1 MLDQSLRNKVD
12 SFERKSGTDAGE
24 LLLVVHNAV
33 DPSSG
38 EVTTES
44 IKEGYDNLLFMETT
58 LKDKTFVE
66 GGGFQD
72 PSLSTDTQR
81 QVVEALAVYPTY
93 NDKFIA
99 LGTSLPD
106 LTLKRAGFNVQVSK
120 NTGRQGK
127 YESVTGGAI
136 PFKIVGEQLDNADNM
151 KTSIVNLRNAVNAGG
166 EAGVVLEAES
176 LITGGEYLFNTVIEN
191 LQWEEGY
198 GAEGQKI
205 VDGIR
210 RDFEEAKGLTGDQ
223 RANALVRVYAT
234 MLSYQLARMM
244 DPNGRLSDED
254 RQTVETAIGLKGI
267 KATPKKLL
275 EVSEQLEEKVDY
287 VQARNR
293 AYQSGNTRQIMA
305 AHMYNNMTGGADF
318 RSILTGV
325 MDPITDTAGG
335 TTTGGGDGV
344 TLSPAME
351 RALNMQTQQSDTTS
365 TTTTTNQGDTQTSP
379 ANRPEI
385 PKL

>member
-1 MLDQSLRNKVD
+1 
-12 SFERKSGTDAGE
+12 
-24 LLLVVHNAV
+24 
-33 DPSSG
+33 
-38 EVTTES
+38 
-44 IKEGYDNLLFMETT
+44 
-58 LKDKTFVE
+58 
-66 GGGFQD
+66 
-72 PSLSTDTQR
+72 
-81 QVVEALAVYPTY
+81 
-93 NDKFIA
+93 
-99 LGTSLPD
+99 
-106 LTLKRAGFNVQVSK
+106 
-120 NTGRQGK
+120 
-127 YESVTGGAI
+127 
-136 PFKIVGEQLDNADNM
+136 
-151 KTSIVNLRNAVNAGG
+151 
-166 EAGVVLEAES
+166 
-176 LITGGEYLFNTVIEN
+176 
-191 LQWEEGY
+191 
-198 GAEGQKI
+198 
-205 VDGIR
+205 
-210 RDFEEAKGLTGDQ
+210 
-223 RANALVRVYAT
+223 
-234 MLSYQLARMM
+234 MM